1 MVLLYGL
8 TIAPEAAATVGR
20 HKPGAAYLYTTTYTT
35 TLADV
40 DLGVPAGRVRVGCA
54 HMTTV
59 EHRP

>member
-1 MVLLYGL
+1 MVLLYRL

-20 HKPGAAYLYTTTYTT
+20 HKPGAAYLYIT

-40 DLGVPAGRVRVGCA
+40 DLGVPAGRVHGGYA